1 MEHQSHK
8 YGMQK
13 SVGDYLTLN
22 ICHRYSMQKSL
33 CVLWFIVVFP
43 EATGRKR
50 TQSQCSLEIE
60 TERHI
65 ASVRT

>member
-33 CVLWFIVVFP
+33 CVLWFIVAFP
-43 EATGRKR
+43 EATGKKA
-50 TQSQCSLEIE
+50 
-60 TERHI
+60 H
-65 ASVRT
+65 SVTMLGRDRDREAHC